1 MLFMHNTCVAFYILS
16 YVIVVGGWA
25 TIHALFIVIS
35 YQALFW
41 LGHNYQL
48 LTIYQRRVDNS
59 TSTTL
64 LPEVPNI
71 TVMSCATMSATKYLR

>member
-25 TIHALFIVIS
+25 TIHAPLFIVIS

-41 LGHNYQL
+41 LGNNYQL
-48 LTIYQRRVDNS
+48 LPTY
-59 TSTTL
+59 
-64 LPEVPNI
+64 E
-71 TVMSCATMSATKYLR
+71 CGEK